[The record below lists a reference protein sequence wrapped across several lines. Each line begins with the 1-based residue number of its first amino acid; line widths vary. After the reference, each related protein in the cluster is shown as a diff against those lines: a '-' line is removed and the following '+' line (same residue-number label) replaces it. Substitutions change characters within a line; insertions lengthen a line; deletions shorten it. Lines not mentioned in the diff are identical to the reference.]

1 MSSISFQDSRTHL
14 SLLVRLCDEQRRD
27 DAWAVFAEK
36 YGSLIYRWCVH
47 WGADPTDAE
56 DITQETLLAV
66 YLRILRYEHGGRHS
80 FRAWLRRIAKRVWV
94 KVLERSMRG
103 TAPGSKRSTQTVS
116 LRNLVTLSARDDLL
130 HRFDDLARE
139 EIRDTVF
146 RRVKNRVAEKTW
158 MAYYLNDHD
167 KLSGETIAAQLGMT
181 IGAVHVSAHRV
192 RKLIREELAILDPF

>member
-1 MSSISFQDSRTHL
+1 MSSISSLDSRTHL

-27 DAWAVFAEK
+27 EAWAIFAEK
-36 YGSLIYRWCVH
+36 YGSLIYRWCLH

-66 YLRILRYEHGGRHS
+66 YLRIVRYEHDGRHS

-94 KVLERSMRG
+94 KVLERSIRG
-103 TAPGSKRSTQTVS
+103 KAPGSRRPEQTVS
-116 LRNLVTLSARDDLL
+116 LRKLISLRARDDLL

-139 EIRDTVF
+139 EIRDIVF
-146 RRVKNRVAEKTW
+146 RRVKHRVAEKTW
-158 MAYYLNDHD
+158 LAYYLNDHD
-167 KLSGETIAAQLGMT
+167 KLSGDEIASQLGMT